1 MRKVHYLLCALLF
14 CSLILVSCSK
24 TPPDASQVT
33 KKKIALIRLHDLGAA
48 NEAPAAIKKGILEA
62 GFKEG
67 IDYEMEILTAQNDM
81 PTLMTIVD
89 SLAVKKIDLVIPLQP
104 YGLYA
109 IMTKKIKLPI
119 VFHLMV
125 NPFDLNIGKSDTD
138 HLENITGS
146 YLYDLDEALKN
157 FLIGLQKIMPKLKIL
172 GMLYTPGEVISE
184 KIMKAMVANGSALN
198 IKVVT
203 VPVTD
208 KESLLPAIDI
218 LLSKNL
224 DAAVNTHGSTF
235 SPNPEVFIA
244 KAKAKN
250 VPTFGIEK
258 QDVQLGALA
267 SLSTDFDEGGIEAGK
282 MIVRILKGESPGK
295 IPLFQMRKPALYV
308 NAELAQRYKVTI
320 PEEYKPY
327 VKPYN

>member
-1 MRKVHYLLCALLF
+1 MRKIHYLLCALVF
-14 CSLILVSCSK
+14 CSLILASCTKQQDTS
-24 TPPDASQVT
+24 PVA

-48 NEAPAAIKKGILEA
+48 NEAPAAIKQGIREA

-89 SLAVKKIDLVIPLQP
+89 SLAVKKVDLVIPLQP

-109 IMTKKIKLPI
+109 IMTKKVKLPV

-125 NPFDLNIGKSDTD
+125 NPFDLHIGKSDTE
-138 HLENITGS
+138 HLENITGA

-157 FLIGLQKIMPKLKIL
+157 FLVGLKKIMPRLKTL

-184 KIMKAMVANGSALN
+184 KIRQAMTANGQALG
-198 IKVVT
+198 IKVVS

-218 LLSKNL
+218 LLSKKL

-244 KAKAKN
+244 KCKAKN
-250 VPTFGIEK
+250 VPAIGIEK
-258 QDVQLGALA
+258 QDVQLGAVA

-308 NAELAQRYKVTI
+308 NPELMKQYKLTI

-327 VKPYN
+327 VRPYK